1 MTFNKLSEKDR
12 KTIKVGAVLMAI
24 ILVCGGMNI
33 LLSEY
38 SRTSKELDAVKSK
51 FNSVMPNSDGSLTSK
66 QAGLYNI
73 VPVFEIP
80 KKEDIPGETCR
91 KKLMEQLRKAKVNF
105 RDVILQPMANKEN
118 ACGFRK
124 RNLRCE
130 GKCTFTQAMDLVA
143 SLYENPWF
151 IAIEEF
157 KIERNAKNRSQMDM
171 TITISTYI
179 K

>member
-1 MTFNKLSEKDR
+1 MTFNKLSEKDQ
-12 KTIKVGAVLMAI
+12 KTIKIGAVLMAI

-38 SRTSKELDAVKSK
+38 SRTSEELDAVKSK
-51 FNSVMPNSDGSLTSK
+51 FNSVMPNSNGSLTSK

-105 RDVILQPMANKEN
+105 RDVILQPMSPKKNTA
-118 ACGFRK
+118 GFRT
-124 RNLRCE
+124 RNLHCK
-130 GKCTFTQAMDLVA
+130 GKCSFTQAMDLVA

-151 IAIEEF
+151 VGIKEF
-157 KIERNAKNRSQMDM
+157 KIECNAKNRSQMDL
-171 TITISTYI
+171 TLTISTYI